1 MVYICKQYTKVY
13 HNSMSNDQFI
23 ERDASAEMKYLQDT
37 LYVING
43 KWKIPIINS
52 LCNGNRRYREIQRSI
67 PGITSRMLSKELKEL
82 EQNKIIRRVVHD
94 ESPVVV
100 EYEMTPY
107 CLTFS
112 EIIMA
117 MIQWGK
123 EHNKVVREDRVF

>member
-1 MVYICKQYTKVY
+1 MEVQEPIQ
-13 HNSMSNDQFI
+13 
-23 ERDASAEMKYLQDT
+23 RDAVAEMKYLQDT

-82 EQNKIIRRVVHD
+82 EMNKVIRRVVKD
-94 ESPVVV
+94 ESPVLV
-100 EYEMTPY
+100 EYETTPY
-107 CLTFS
+107 CKTFS

-117 MIQWGK
+117 MINWGK
-123 EHNKVVREDRVF
+123 EHHNELRRDQGIK

>member
-1 MVYICKQYTKVY
+1 
-13 HNSMSNDQFI
+13 MSNDHVMQ
-23 ERDASAEMKYLQDT
+23 RDAAAEMKYLQDT

-82 EQNKIIRRVVHD
+82 ELNKIIRRVVYD
-94 ESPVVV
+94 ESPVLV
-100 EYEMTPY
+100 EYETTEY
-107 CLTFS
+107 CHTFS
-112 EIIMA
+112 EIILA

-123 EHNKVVREDRVF
+123 EHNKVVREDKVV